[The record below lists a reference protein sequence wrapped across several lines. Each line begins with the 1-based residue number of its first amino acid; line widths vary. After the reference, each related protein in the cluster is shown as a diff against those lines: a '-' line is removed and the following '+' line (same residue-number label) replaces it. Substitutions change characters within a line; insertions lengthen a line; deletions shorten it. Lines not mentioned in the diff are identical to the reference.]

1 MTFLLILIYL
11 LPFLFF
17 QWFTSRLDTANEHG
31 VLQKMVE
38 AMVKIHSA
46 RNTKTEP
53 RKPGTEEDRAETI
66 KFIRHLSDPLCH
78 FFVQEEATITKDG
91 RTSVGEIS
99 VADTSLF
106 GKTYLSPA
114 EVGGIVLPLSLLL
127 LGLSFFGIVKLLRL
141 LLESS
146 IKDRLIAFINRDFD
160 SPLKKYLHG
169 YLRILIGAGITVL
182 LQSSSIFTSTLV
194 PMAGTGIIEVD
205 SIYPLFL
212 GSNLGTT
219 VSTFVAALAVSQY
232 EAQQKAA
239 LQAALIHFF
248 FNLFGVLIFYPLP
261 FMR

>member
-1 MTFLLILIYL
+1 
-11 LPFLFF
+11 
-17 QWFTSRLDTANEHG
+17 
-31 VLQKMVE
+31 MVE
-38 AMVKIHSA
+38 AMVETHSA
-46 RNTKTEP
+46 RNK
-53 RKPGTEEDRAETI
+53 GTTGTF

-78 FFVQEEATITKDG
+78 FFVQETKEYGAD
-91 RTSVGEIS
+91 RKPIVGKIA
-99 VADTSLF
+99 VANNSLF
-106 GKTYLSPA
+106 GKTDLSPA

-127 LGLSFFGIVKLLRL
+127 LALSFFGIVKLLRL

-169 YLRILIGAGITVL
+169 YLRILIGAGITIL

-194 PMAGTGIIEVD
+194 PMAGTGLIEVD

>member
-1 MTFLLILIYL
+1 M
-11 LPFLFF
+11 LF
-17 QWFTSRLDTANEHG
+17 QTTRTTA
-31 VLQKMVE
+31 
-38 AMVKIHSA
+38 
-46 RNTKTEP
+46 T
-53 RKPGTEEDRAETI
+53 PGTEEDRAETI

-169 YLRILIGAGITVL
+169 YLRILTGAGITVL

-261 FMR
+261 FLR

>member
-1 MTFLLILIYL
+1 
-11 LPFLFF
+11 
-17 QWFTSRLDTANEHG
+17 
-31 VLQKMVE
+31 MVE
-38 AMVKIHSA
+38 AMVDIHTTGIT
-46 RNTKTEP
+46 RTT
-53 RKPGTEEDRAETI
+53 GTEEDRATV

-78 FFVQEEATITKDG
+78 FFVEEAKVTDDNG
-91 RTSVGEIS
+91 RIIPGQIA
-99 VADTSLF
+99 VANTSLF
-106 GKTYLSPA
+106 GRTNLSPA

-127 LGLSFFGIVKLLRL
+127 LGLAFFGIVKLLRL

-146 IKDRLIAFINRDFD
+146 IKDRLMAFINRDFD

-169 YLRILIGAGITVL
+169 YLRILIGAGITIL

-232 EAQQKAA
+232 KKEQKAA

>member
-1 MTFLLILIYL
+1 
-11 LPFLFF
+11 
-17 QWFTSRLDTANEHG
+17 
-31 VLQKMVE
+31 MVE
-38 AMVKIHSA
+38 AMVEIH
-46 RNTKTEP
+46 TTGTTGTT
-53 RKPGTEEDRAETI
+53 GTEEDRAETI

-78 FFVQEEATITKDG
+78 FFVEEAGSWKE
-91 RTSVGEIS
+91 VGQIS
-99 VADTSLF
+99 VANTSLF
-106 GKTYLSPA
+106 GRTNLSPA

-127 LGLSFFGIVKLLRL
+127 LGLAFFGIVKLLRL

-146 IKDRLIAFINRDFD
+146 IKDRLMAFINRDFD

-169 YLRILIGAGITVL
+169 YLRILIGAGITIL

-232 EAQQKAA
+232 EAEQKAA